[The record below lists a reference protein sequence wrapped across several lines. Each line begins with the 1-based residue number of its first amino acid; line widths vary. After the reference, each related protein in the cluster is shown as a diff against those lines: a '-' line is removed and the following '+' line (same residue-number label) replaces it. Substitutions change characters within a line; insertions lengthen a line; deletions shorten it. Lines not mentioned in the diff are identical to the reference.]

1 MTTAVSPSVGKGKN
15 KTYDPYAL
23 RKSAKTPWGNPVV
36 YFFSLLLV
44 ALCVGPVLYIIIGGF
59 RTNAQ
64 ITRDPAGWPDPW
76 NFENYKTVFTS
87 NIFWPELVNSLIVSI
102 GTMVGIVVLALMVS
116 FVIARYE
123 FKFNKL
129 LYSLFAAGMMF
140 PITVAITPLYLLLR
154 NLHLINSHLGIILP
168 QIAFGL
174 PQAIIILVPFLK
186 SIPKEL
192 EEAAELD
199 GCSRIGFFGRMVLPL
214 SWPGVATVGILSFV
228 SSWNAY
234 MLPLFLLNDSS
245 KYTLPLGVQ
254 MFSSQHSVDTAQV
267 LAFTSLSMIPAL
279 ICFTI
284 FQKKI
289 VGGLTG
295 CCQGLV
301 AATINVPWKGT
312 WLFGPIP
319 FNLFLS
325 SFPRHPFFSMRRK
338 P

>member
-1 MTTAVSPSVGKGKN
+1 MTTVSQTSGLNARGN
-15 KTYDPYAL
+15 THDPYAL
-23 RKSAKTPWGNPVV
+23 RKSSKTPWGHPIVYVLSLVLVLICVTPVV
-36 YFFSLLLV
+36 Y
-44 ALCVGPVLYIIIGGF
+44 IIVGGF
-59 RTNAQ
+59 RTNSQ
-64 ITRDPAGWPDPW
+64 ITRDPAGMPNPW
-76 NFENYKTVFTS
+76 NFENYKTVFAS
-87 NIFWPELVNSLIVSI
+87 NTFWNELVNSLIVSL
-102 GTMVGIVVLALMVS
+102 GTMVGVVALALMVS
-116 FVIARYE
+116 FVIARYR
-123 FKFNKL
+123 FRLNKA

-154 NLHLINSHLGIILP
+154 NLHLINSHLGIVLP

-174 PQAIIILVPFLK
+174 PQAIIIMVPFLK
-186 SIPKEL
+186 SIPLEL

-199 GCSRIGFFGRMVLPL
+199 GCSRLGFFFRMVLPL
-214 SWPGVATVGILSFV
+214 SGPGVATVAILTFI

-289 VGGLTG
+289 VGGLAG
-295 CCQGLV
+295 AV
-301 AATINVPWKGT
+301 KG
-312 WLFGPIP
+312 
-319 FNLFLS
+319 
-325 SFPRHPFFSMRRK
+325 
-338 P
+338 

>member
-1 MTTAVSPSVGKGKN
+1 MTTVSQTSGPNARGD
-15 KTYDPYAL
+15 THDPYAL
-23 RKSAKTPWGNPVV
+23 RKSSKTPWGHPIVYVLSLVLVLICVTPVV
-36 YFFSLLLV
+36 
-44 ALCVGPVLYIIIGGF
+44 YIIIGGF
-59 RTNAQ
+59 RTNSQ
-64 ITRDPAGWPDPW
+64 ITRDPAGMPNPW
-76 NFENYKTVFTS
+76 NFENYKTVFAS
-87 NIFWPELVNSLIVSI
+87 NTFWSELVNSLIVSL
-102 GTMVGIVVLALMVS
+102 GTMVGVVALALMVS
-116 FVIARYE
+116 FVIARYR
-123 FKFNKL
+123 FRLNKA

-154 NLHLINSHLGIILP
+154 NLHLINSHLGIVPP

-174 PQAIIILVPFLK
+174 PQAIIIMVPFLK
-186 SIPKEL
+186 SIPLEL

-199 GCSRIGFFGRMVLPL
+199 GCSRLGFFFRMVLPL
-214 SWPGVATVGILSFV
+214 SGPGVATVAILTFV

-289 VGGLTG
+289 VGGLAG
-295 CCQGLV
+295 AV
-301 AATINVPWKGT
+301 KG
-312 WLFGPIP
+312 
-319 FNLFLS
+319 
-325 SFPRHPFFSMRRK
+325 
-338 P
+338 

>member
-1 MTTAVSPSVGKGKN
+1 MTTISQTSGPNARGN
-15 KTYDPYAL
+15 THDPYAL
-23 RKSAKTPWGNPVV
+23 RKSSKTPWGHPIVYVLSLVLVLICVTPVV
-36 YFFSLLLV
+36 
-44 ALCVGPVLYIIIGGF
+44 YIIIGGF
-59 RTNAQ
+59 RTNSQ
-64 ITRDPAGWPDPW
+64 ITRDPAGMPNPW
-76 NFENYKTVFTS
+76 NFENYKTVFAS
-87 NIFWPELVNSLIVSI
+87 NTFWSELVNSLIVSL
-102 GTMVGIVVLALMVS
+102 GTMVGVVALALMVS
-116 FVIARYE
+116 FVIARYR
-123 FKFNKL
+123 FRLNKA

-154 NLHLINSHLGIILP
+154 NLHLINSHLGIVLP

-174 PQAIIILVPFLK
+174 PQAIIIMVPFLK
-186 SIPKEL
+186 SIPLEL

-199 GCSRIGFFGRMVLPL
+199 GGSRLGFFFRMVLPL
-214 SWPGVATVGILSFV
+214 SGPGVATVAILTFV

-289 VGGLTG
+289 VGGLAG
-295 CCQGLV
+295 AV
-301 AATINVPWKGT
+301 KG
-312 WLFGPIP
+312 
-319 FNLFLS
+319 
-325 SFPRHPFFSMRRK
+325 
-338 P
+338 

>member
-1 MTTAVSPSVGKGKN
+1 MTTVSQTSGPNARGN
-15 KTYDPYAL
+15 THDPYAL
-23 RKSAKTPWGNPVV
+23 RKSSKTPWGHPIVYVLSLVLVLICVTPVV
-36 YFFSLLLV
+36 
-44 ALCVGPVLYIIIGGF
+44 YIIIGGF
-59 RTNAQ
+59 RTNSQ
-64 ITRDPAGWPDPW
+64 ITRDPAGMPNPW
-76 NFENYKTVFTS
+76 NFENYKTVFAS
-87 NIFWPELVNSLIVSI
+87 NTFWSELINSLIVSL
-102 GTMVGIVVLALMVS
+102 GTMVGVVALALMVS
-116 FVIARYE
+116 FVIARYR
-123 FKFNKL
+123 FRLNKA

-154 NLHLINSHLGIILP
+154 NLHLINSHLGIVLP

-174 PQAIIILVPFLK
+174 PQAIIIMVPFLK
-186 SIPKEL
+186 SIPLEL

-199 GCSRIGFFGRMVLPL
+199 GCSRLGFFFRMVLPL
-214 SWPGVATVGILSFV
+214 SGPGVATVAILTFV

-289 VGGLTG
+289 VGGLAG
-295 CCQGLV
+295 AV
-301 AATINVPWKGT
+301 KG
-312 WLFGPIP
+312 
-319 FNLFLS
+319 
-325 SFPRHPFFSMRRK
+325 
-338 P
+338 

>member
-1 MTTAVSPSVGKGKN
+1 MNMTTVSQTSGLNARGD
-15 KTYDPYAL
+15 THDPYAL
-23 RKSAKTPWGNPVV
+23 RKSSKTPWGHPIVYVLSLVLVLICVTPVV
-36 YFFSLLLV
+36 
-44 ALCVGPVLYIIIGGF
+44 YIIIGGF
-59 RTNAQ
+59 RTNSQ
-64 ITRDPAGWPDPW
+64 ITRDPAGMPNPW
-76 NFENYKTVFTS
+76 NFENYKTVFAS
-87 NIFWPELVNSLIVSI
+87 NTFWSELVNSLIVSL
-102 GTMVGIVVLALMVS
+102 GTMVGVVALALMVS
-116 FVIARYE
+116 FVIARYR
-123 FKFNKL
+123 FRLNKA

-154 NLHLINSHLGIILP
+154 NLHLINSHLGIVLP

-174 PQAIIILVPFLK
+174 PQAIIIMVPFLK
-186 SIPKEL
+186 SIPLEL

-199 GCSRIGFFGRMVLPL
+199 GCSRLGFFFRMVLPL
-214 SWPGVATVGILSFV
+214 SGPGVATVAILTFV

-289 VGGLTG
+289 VGGLAG
-295 CCQGLV
+295 AV
-301 AATINVPWKGT
+301 KG
-312 WLFGPIP
+312 
-319 FNLFLS
+319 
-325 SFPRHPFFSMRRK
+325 
-338 P
+338 

>member
-1 MTTAVSPSVGKGKN
+1 MSMTTVSQTSGPNARGN
-15 KTYDPYAL
+15 THDPYAL
-23 RKSAKTPWGNPVV
+23 RKSSKTPWGHPIVYVLSLVLVLICVTPVV
-36 YFFSLLLV
+36 
-44 ALCVGPVLYIIIGGF
+44 YIIIGGF
-59 RTNAQ
+59 RTNSQ
-64 ITRDPAGWPDPW
+64 ITRDPAGMPNPW
-76 NFENYKTVFTS
+76 NFENYKTVFAS
-87 NIFWPELVNSLIVSI
+87 NTFWSELVNSLIVSL
-102 GTMVGIVVLALMVS
+102 GTMVGVVALALMVS
-116 FVIARYE
+116 FVIARYR
-123 FKFNKL
+123 FRLNKA

-154 NLHLINSHLGIILP
+154 NLHLINSHLGIVLP

-174 PQAIIILVPFLK
+174 PQAIIIMVPFLK
-186 SIPKEL
+186 SIPLEL

-199 GCSRIGFFGRMVLPL
+199 GCSRLGFFFRMVLPL
-214 SWPGVATVGILSFV
+214 SGPGVATVAILTFV

-289 VGGLTG
+289 VGGLAG
-295 CCQGLV
+295 AV
-301 AATINVPWKGT
+301 KG
-312 WLFGPIP
+312 
-319 FNLFLS
+319 
-325 SFPRHPFFSMRRK
+325 
-338 P
+338 

>member
-1 MTTAVSPSVGKGKN
+1 MTTISQTSGPNARGN
-15 KTYDPYAL
+15 THDPYAL
-23 RKSAKTPWGNPVV
+23 RKSSKTPWGHPIVYVLSLVLVLICVTPVV
-36 YFFSLLLV
+36 
-44 ALCVGPVLYIIIGGF
+44 YIIIGGF
-59 RTNAQ
+59 RTNSQ
-64 ITRDPAGWPDPW
+64 ITRDPAGMPNPW
-76 NFENYKTVFTS
+76 NFENYKTVFAS
-87 NIFWPELVNSLIVSI
+87 NTFWSELVNSLIVSLE
-102 GTMVGIVVLALMVS
+102 TMVGVVALALMVS
-116 FVIARYE
+116 FVIARYR
-123 FKFNKL
+123 FRLNKA

-154 NLHLINSHLGIILP
+154 NLHLINSHLGIVLP

-174 PQAIIILVPFLK
+174 PQAIIIMVPFLK
-186 SIPKEL
+186 SIPLEL

-199 GCSRIGFFGRMVLPL
+199 GCSRLGFFFRMVLPL
-214 SWPGVATVGILSFV
+214 SGPGVATVAILTFV

-289 VGGLTG
+289 VGGLAG
-295 CCQGLV
+295 AV
-301 AATINVPWKGT
+301 KG
-312 WLFGPIP
+312 
-319 FNLFLS
+319 
-325 SFPRHPFFSMRRK
+325 
-338 P
+338 

>member
-1 MTTAVSPSVGKGKN
+1 MTTVSQTSGLNARGN
-15 KTYDPYAL
+15 THDPYAL
-23 RKSAKTPWGNPVV
+23 RKSSKIPWGHPIVYVLSLVLVLICVTPVV
-36 YFFSLLLV
+36 Y
-44 ALCVGPVLYIIIGGF
+44 IIVGGF
-59 RTNAQ
+59 RTNSQ
-64 ITRDPAGWPDPW
+64 ITRDPAGMPNPW
-76 NFENYKTVFTS
+76 NFENYKTVFAS
-87 NIFWPELVNSLIVSI
+87 NTFWNELVNSLIVSL
-102 GTMVGIVVLALMVS
+102 GTMVGVVALALMVS
-116 FVIARYE
+116 FVIARYR
-123 FKFNKL
+123 FRLNKA

-154 NLHLINSHLGIILP
+154 NLHLINSHLGIVLP

-174 PQAIIILVPFLK
+174 PQAIIIMVPFLK
-186 SIPKEL
+186 SIPLEL

-199 GCSRIGFFGRMVLPL
+199 GCSRLGFFFRMVLPL
-214 SWPGVATVGILSFV
+214 SGPGVATVAILTFV

-289 VGGLTG
+289 VGGLAG
-295 CCQGLV
+295 AV
-301 AATINVPWKGT
+301 KG
-312 WLFGPIP
+312 
-319 FNLFLS
+319 
-325 SFPRHPFFSMRRK
+325 
-338 P
+338 

>member
-1 MTTAVSPSVGKGKN
+1 MTTISQTSGPNARGN
-15 KTYDPYAL
+15 THDPYAL
-23 RKSAKTPWGNPVV
+23 RKSSKTPWGHPIVYVLSLVLVLICVTPVV
-36 YFFSLLLV
+36 
-44 ALCVGPVLYIIIGGF
+44 YIIIGGF
-59 RTNAQ
+59 RTNSQ
-64 ITRDPAGWPDPW
+64 ITRDPAGMPNPW
-76 NFENYKTVFTS
+76 NFENYKTVFAS
-87 NIFWPELVNSLIVSI
+87 NTFWSELVSSLIVSL
-102 GTMVGIVVLALMVS
+102 GTMVGVVALALMVS
-116 FVIARYE
+116 FVIARYR
-123 FKFNKL
+123 FRLNKA

-154 NLHLINSHLGIILP
+154 NLHLINSHLGIVLP

-174 PQAIIILVPFLK
+174 PQAIIIMVPFLK
-186 SIPKEL
+186 SIPLEL

-199 GCSRIGFFGRMVLPL
+199 GCSRLGFFFRMVLPL
-214 SWPGVATVGILSFV
+214 SGPGVATVAILTFV

-289 VGGLTG
+289 VGGLAG
-295 CCQGLV
+295 AV
-301 AATINVPWKGT
+301 KG
-312 WLFGPIP
+312 
-319 FNLFLS
+319 
-325 SFPRHPFFSMRRK
+325 
-338 P
+338 

>member
-1 MTTAVSPSVGKGKN
+1 MTTVSQTSGPNARGN
-15 KTYDPYAL
+15 THDPYAL
-23 RKSAKTPWGNPVV
+23 RKSSKTPWGHPIVYVLSLVLVLICVTPVV
-36 YFFSLLLV
+36 
-44 ALCVGPVLYIIIGGF
+44 YIIIGGF
-59 RTNAQ
+59 RTNSR
-64 ITRDPAGWPDPW
+64 ITRDPAGMPNPW
-76 NFENYKTVFTS
+76 NFENYKTVFAS
-87 NIFWPELVNSLIVSI
+87 NTFWSELANSLIVSL
-102 GTMVGIVVLALMVS
+102 GTMVGVVALALMVS
-116 FVIARYE
+116 FVIARYR
-123 FKFNKL
+123 FRLNKA

-154 NLHLINSHLGIILP
+154 NLHLINSHLGIVLP

-174 PQAIIILVPFLK
+174 PQAIIIMVPFLK
-186 SIPKEL
+186 SIPLEL

-199 GCSRIGFFGRMVLPL
+199 GCSRLGFFFRMVLPL
-214 SWPGVATVGILSFV
+214 SGPGVATVAILTFV

-289 VGGLTG
+289 VGGLAG
-295 CCQGLV
+295 AV
-301 AATINVPWKGT
+301 KG
-312 WLFGPIP
+312 
-319 FNLFLS
+319 
-325 SFPRHPFFSMRRK
+325 
-338 P
+338 

>member
-1 MTTAVSPSVGKGKN
+1 MTTVSQTSGPNARGN
-15 KTYDPYAL
+15 THDPYAL
-23 RKSAKTPWGNPVV
+23 RKSSKTPWGHPIVYVLSLVLVLICVTPVV
-36 YFFSLLLV
+36 
-44 ALCVGPVLYIIIGGF
+44 YIIIGGF
-59 RTNAQ
+59 RTNSQ
-64 ITRDPAGWPDPW
+64 ITRDPAGMPNPW
-76 NFENYKTVFTS
+76 NFENYKTVFAS
-87 NIFWPELVNSLIVSI
+87 NTFWSELANSLIVSL
-102 GTMVGIVVLALMVS
+102 GTMVGVVALALMVS
-116 FVIARYE
+116 FVIARYS
-123 FKFNKL
+123 FRLNKA

-154 NLHLINSHLGIILP
+154 NLHLINSHLGIVLP

-174 PQAIIILVPFLK
+174 PQAIIIMVPFLK
-186 SIPKEL
+186 SIPLEL

-199 GCSRIGFFGRMVLPL
+199 GCSRLGFFFRMVLPL
-214 SWPGVATVGILSFV
+214 SGPGVATVAILTFV

-289 VGGLTG
+289 VGGLAG
-295 CCQGLV
+295 AV
-301 AATINVPWKGT
+301 KG
-312 WLFGPIP
+312 
-319 FNLFLS
+319 
-325 SFPRHPFFSMRRK
+325 
-338 P
+338 

>member
-1 MTTAVSPSVGKGKN
+1 MTTISQTSGPNARGN
-15 KTYDPYAL
+15 THDPYAL
-23 RKSAKTPWGNPVV
+23 RKSSKTPWGHPIVYVLSLVLVLICVTPVV
-36 YFFSLLLV
+36 
-44 ALCVGPVLYIIIGGF
+44 YIIIGGF
-59 RTNAQ
+59 RTNSQ
-64 ITRDPAGWPDPW
+64 ITRDPAGMPNPW
-76 NFENYKTVFTS
+76 NFENYKTVFAS
-87 NIFWPELVNSLIVSI
+87 NTFWSELVNSLIVSL
-102 GTMVGIVVLALMVS
+102 GTMVGVVALALMVS
-116 FVIARYE
+116 FVIARYR
-123 FKFNKL
+123 FRLNKA

-154 NLHLINSHLGIILP
+154 NLHLINSHLGIVLS

-174 PQAIIILVPFLK
+174 PQAIIIMVPFLK
-186 SIPKEL
+186 SIPLEL

-199 GCSRIGFFGRMVLPL
+199 GCSRLGFFFRMVLPL
-214 SWPGVATVGILSFV
+214 SGPGVATVAILTFV

-289 VGGLTG
+289 VGGLAG
-295 CCQGLV
+295 AV
-301 AATINVPWKGT
+301 KG
-312 WLFGPIP
+312 
-319 FNLFLS
+319 
-325 SFPRHPFFSMRRK
+325 
-338 P
+338 

>member
-1 MTTAVSPSVGKGKN
+1 MTTISQTSGPNARGN
-15 KTYDPYAL
+15 THDPYAL
-23 RKSAKTPWGNPVV
+23 RKSSKTPWGHPIVYVLSLVLVLICVTPVV
-36 YFFSLLLV
+36 
-44 ALCVGPVLYIIIGGF
+44 YIIIGGF
-59 RTNAQ
+59 RTNSQ
-64 ITRDPAGWPDPW
+64 ITRDPAGMPNPW
-76 NFENYKTVFTS
+76 NFENYKTLFAS
-87 NIFWPELVNSLIVSI
+87 NTFWSELVNSLIVSL
-102 GTMVGIVVLALMVS
+102 GTMVGVVALALMVS
-116 FVIARYE
+116 FVIARYR
-123 FKFNKL
+123 FRLNKA

-154 NLHLINSHLGIILP
+154 NLHLINSHLGIVLP

-174 PQAIIILVPFLK
+174 PQAIIIMVPFLK
-186 SIPKEL
+186 SIPLEL

-199 GCSRIGFFGRMVLPL
+199 GCSRLGFFFRMVLPL
-214 SWPGVATVGILSFV
+214 SGPGVATVAILTFV

-289 VGGLTG
+289 VGGLAG
-295 CCQGLV
+295 AV
-301 AATINVPWKGT
+301 KG
-312 WLFGPIP
+312 
-319 FNLFLS
+319 
-325 SFPRHPFFSMRRK
+325 
-338 P
+338 

>member
-1 MTTAVSPSVGKGKN
+1 MTTISQTSGPNARGN
-15 KTYDPYAL
+15 THDPYAL
-23 RKSAKTPWGNPVV
+23 RKSSKTPWGHPIVYVLSLVLVLICVTPVV
-36 YFFSLLLV
+36 
-44 ALCVGPVLYIIIGGF
+44 YIIIGGF
-59 RTNAQ
+59 RTNSQ
-64 ITRDPAGWPDPW
+64 ITRDPAGMPNPW
-76 NFENYKTVFTS
+76 NFENYKTVFAS
-87 NIFWPELVNSLIVSI
+87 NTFWSELVNSLIVSL
-102 GTMVGIVVLALMVS
+102 GTMVGVVALALMVS
-116 FVIARYE
+116 FVIARYR
-123 FKFNKL
+123 FRLNKA

-154 NLHLINSHLGIILP
+154 NLRLINSHLGIVLP

-174 PQAIIILVPFLK
+174 PQAIIIMVPFLK
-186 SIPKEL
+186 SIPLEL

-199 GCSRIGFFGRMVLPL
+199 GCSRLGFFFRMVLPL
-214 SWPGVATVGILSFV
+214 SGPGVATVAILTFV

-289 VGGLTG
+289 VGGLAG
-295 CCQGLV
+295 AV
-301 AATINVPWKGT
+301 KG
-312 WLFGPIP
+312 
-319 FNLFLS
+319 
-325 SFPRHPFFSMRRK
+325 
-338 P
+338 

>member
-1 MTTAVSPSVGKGKN
+1 MTTVSQTSGPNARGN
-15 KTYDPYAL
+15 THDPYAL
-23 RKSAKTPWGNPVV
+23 RKSSKTPWGHPIVYVLSLVLVLICVTPVV
-36 YFFSLLLV
+36 
-44 ALCVGPVLYIIIGGF
+44 YIIIGGF
-59 RTNAQ
+59 RTNSQ
-64 ITRDPAGWPDPW
+64 ITRDPAGMPNPW
-76 NFENYKTVFTS
+76 NFENYKTVFAS
-87 NIFWPELVNSLIVSI
+87 NTFWSELVNSLIVSL
-102 GTMVGIVVLALMVS
+102 GTMVGVVALALMAS
-116 FVIARYE
+116 FVIARYR
-123 FKFNKL
+123 FRLNKA

-154 NLHLINSHLGIILP
+154 NLHLINSHLGIVLP

-174 PQAIIILVPFLK
+174 PQAIIIMVPFLK
-186 SIPKEL
+186 SIPLEL

-199 GCSRIGFFGRMVLPL
+199 GCSRLGFFFRMVLPL
-214 SWPGVATVGILSFV
+214 SGPGVATVAILTFV

-289 VGGLTG
+289 VGGLAG
-295 CCQGLV
+295 AV
-301 AATINVPWKGT
+301 KG
-312 WLFGPIP
+312 
-319 FNLFLS
+319 
-325 SFPRHPFFSMRRK
+325 
-338 P
+338 

>member
-1 MTTAVSPSVGKGKN
+1 MTTISQTSGPNARGN
-15 KTYDPYAL
+15 THDPYAL
-23 RKSAKTPWGNPVV
+23 RKSSKTPWGHPIVYVLSLVLDLICVTPVV
-36 YFFSLLLV
+36 
-44 ALCVGPVLYIIIGGF
+44 YIIIGGF
-59 RTNAQ
+59 RTNSQ
-64 ITRDPAGWPDPW
+64 ITRDPAGMPNPW
-76 NFENYKTVFTS
+76 NFENYKTVFAS
-87 NIFWPELVNSLIVSI
+87 NTFWSELVNSLIVSL
-102 GTMVGIVVLALMVS
+102 GTMVGVVALALMVS
-116 FVIARYE
+116 FVIARYR
-123 FKFNKL
+123 FRLNKA

-154 NLHLINSHLGIILP
+154 NLHLINSHLGIVLP

-174 PQAIIILVPFLK
+174 PQAIIIMVPFLK
-186 SIPKEL
+186 SIPLEL

-199 GCSRIGFFGRMVLPL
+199 GCSRLGFFFRMVLPL
-214 SWPGVATVGILSFV
+214 SGPGVATVAILTFV

-289 VGGLTG
+289 VGGLAG
-295 CCQGLV
+295 AV
-301 AATINVPWKGT
+301 KG
-312 WLFGPIP
+312 
-319 FNLFLS
+319 
-325 SFPRHPFFSMRRK
+325 
-338 P
+338 

>member
-1 MTTAVSPSVGKGKN
+1 MTTVSQTSGPNARGD
-15 KTYDPYAL
+15 THDPYAL
-23 RKSAKTPWGNPVV
+23 RKSSKTPWGHPIVYVLSLVLVLICVTPVV
-36 YFFSLLLV
+36 
-44 ALCVGPVLYIIIGGF
+44 YIIIGGF
-59 RTNAQ
+59 RTNSQ
-64 ITRDPAGWPDPW
+64 ITRDPAGMPNPW
-76 NFENYKTVFTS
+76 NFENYKTVFAS
-87 NIFWPELVNSLIVSI
+87 NTFWSELVNSLIVSL
-102 GTMVGIVVLALMVS
+102 GTMVGVVALALMVS
-116 FVIARYE
+116 FVIARYRFRLNE
-123 FKFNKL
+123 A

-154 NLHLINSHLGIILP
+154 NLHLINSHLGIVLP

-174 PQAIIILVPFLK
+174 PQAIIIMVPFLK
-186 SIPKEL
+186 SIPLEL

-199 GCSRIGFFGRMVLPL
+199 GCSRLGFFFRMVLPL
-214 SWPGVATVGILSFV
+214 SGPGVATVAILTFV

-289 VGGLTG
+289 VGGLAG
-295 CCQGLV
+295 AV
-301 AATINVPWKGT
+301 KG
-312 WLFGPIP
+312 
-319 FNLFLS
+319 
-325 SFPRHPFFSMRRK
+325 
-338 P
+338 

>member
-284 FQKKI
+284 FPEEDRWRPDR
-289 VGGLTG
+289 

>member
-1 MTTAVSPSVGKGKN
+1 M
-15 KTYDPYAL
+15 
-23 RKSAKTPWGNPVV
+23 GNPVV

-102 GTMVGIVVLALMVS
+102 GTMVGIVCWLDGELRHCPIRVQIQQTAVLAVRRRHDVPHHRGHHPVVS
-116 FVIARYE
+116 
-123 FKFNKL
+123 
-129 LYSLFAAGMMF
+129 AAAQSA
-140 PITVAITPLYLLLR
+140 PDQLA
-154 NLHLINSHLGIILP
+154 SGIILP

-295 CCQGLV
+295 AV
-301 AATINVPWKGT
+301 KG
-312 WLFGPIP
+312 
-319 FNLFLS
+319 
-325 SFPRHPFFSMRRK
+325 
-338 P
+338 

>member
-1 MTTAVSPSVGKGKN
+1 MTTVSQTSDPNARGN
-15 KTYDPYAL
+15 THDPYAL
-23 RKSAKTPWGNPVV
+23 RKSSKTPWGHPIVYVLSLVLVLICVTPVV
-36 YFFSLLLV
+36 
-44 ALCVGPVLYIIIGGF
+44 YIIIGGF
-59 RTNAQ
+59 RTNSQ
-64 ITRDPAGWPDPW
+64 ITRDPAGMPNPW
-76 NFENYKTVFTS
+76 NFENYKTVFAS
-87 NIFWPELVNSLIVSI
+87 NTFWSELVNSLVVSL
-102 GTMVGIVVLALMVS
+102 GTMVGVVALALMVS
-116 FVIARYE
+116 FVIARYR
-123 FKFNKL
+123 FRLNKA

-154 NLHLINSHLGIILP
+154 NLHLINSHLGIVLP

-174 PQAIIILVPFLK
+174 PQAIIIMVPFLK
-186 SIPKEL
+186 SIPLEL

-199 GCSRIGFFGRMVLPL
+199 GCSRLGFFFRMVLPL
-214 SWPGVATVGILSFV
+214 SGPGVATVAILTFV

-289 VGGLTG
+289 VGGLAG
-295 CCQGLV
+295 AV
-301 AATINVPWKGT
+301 KG
-312 WLFGPIP
+312 
-319 FNLFLS
+319 
-325 SFPRHPFFSMRRK
+325 
-338 P
+338 